1 MKKRSP
7 MREKLPVGPVFG
19 FLLVGLL
26 FLSGLLYYRAVN
38 IQRFLE
44 PALALSLPRSE
55 LSQRLGDL
63 LQREFSRPFVGGI
76 RLRSS
81 SIVVEK
87 ALLLTPDGVLR
98 RNAPVILKKLA
109 RVYLSALDENTRPNV
124 SMILVISRYPV
135 PSGDGDGEA
144 RGRQRRQADMML
156 DALFHA
162 EPELERQF
170 DRFFAST
177 AIPASLAQ
185 DPDTIEF
192 QIIPSELMHAGVL
205 QKLVKYVH

>member
-1 MKKRSP
+1 MKGSR
-7 MREKLPVGPVFG
+7 MRWNLPAGPVFG

-26 FLSGLLYYRAVN
+26 LLSGLLYYRAVN
-38 IQRFLE
+38 VQRFLE

-55 LSQRLGDL
+55 LSQRLGDSIE
-63 LQREFSRPFVGGI
+63 REFRGYAVKDI

-81 SIVVEK
+81 SIVIEK
-87 ALLLTPDGVLR
+87 SLLFSPGGVLR
-98 RNAPVILKKLA
+98 DNAPVTLKKLA

-124 SMILVISRYPV
+124 SMILVIARYPV
-135 PSGDGDGEA
+135 RDGASGA
-144 RGRQRRQADMML
+144 VRSQQRRQAEITL
-156 DALFHA
+156 DALFRA
-162 EPELERQF
+162 EPELAEQF
-170 DRFFAST
+170 GRFFAST
-177 AIPASLAQ
+177 AVPASLVQ